1 MKNLL
6 LGICFLFISVN
17 TFGQQF
23 SQYNTGTVYDSF
35 ENPAQAVFIP
45 DTSYRLA
52 FNFLIPN
59 FNSNAYV
66 TGNAQI
72 PLKNR
77 AFTGNYVNTG
87 LVIGQGKFSRVN
99 ATANIYTLMFKA
111 YTSLNGDQEIG
122 FSTQT
127 RAEGRGLFTDE
138 TLLLLNG
145 SKNFPNN
152 TYNNIFN
159 DSYTDQT
166 YHQISATYR
175 EKVSKNFSMGI
186 KLSALLGIQYQ
197 QLQINRSSVTFDK
210 VQDNATLS
218 LQGRYR
224 ISYTP
229 GEFTNHDLLPTLR
242 NPGASIS
249 IGTAIRTRDN
259 FIIQANLK
267 DLGFIHWYKRSI
279 ISDFNAT
286 STALLIS
293 NSRRE
298 NSIYT
303 ATNAIIRSGDV
314 LKSFITPTNGKIE
327 VSANKNFWFDYD
339 KRVKYS
345 PTIIVQKEL
354 FYDGYTAAMVNPV
367 QYKNF
372 VGTLTASYNNYGII
386 NAGLQFMVK
395 APNAEFYIGS
405 DRLMQTVGLVG
416 AARKSDAQLNKNA
429 GFSGAD
435 FFMGFSIKFGYV
447 IEHPMDGNFIPLGDK
462 PGFIKRLWD
471 SIFHKDRDDG

>member
-1 MKNLL
+1 MKNFL
-6 LGICFLFISVN
+6 LGICFLFISVEA
-17 TFGQQF
+17 FGQQF

-52 FNFLIPN
+52 FNFFIPN

-66 TGNAQI
+66 TGDAQVS
-72 PLKNR
+72 LKNR
-77 AFTGNYVNTG
+77 AFTGKYVNTG
-87 LVIGQGKFSRVN
+87 LVIGKGKFSRVN

-111 YTSLNGDQEIG
+111 YTSLNGDQEFG

-127 RAEGRGLFTDE
+127 RAEGRGIFTDE

-145 SKNFPNN
+145 GKNFPKNN
-152 TYNNIFN
+152 YTNIFN
-159 DSYTDQT
+159 NSYTDQT

-197 QLQINRSSVTFDK
+197 QLQINGSSVTFDK
-210 VQDNATLS
+210 VKDNATLA

-249 IGTAIRTRDN
+249 IGTAIHTRDN

-267 DLGFIHWYKRSI
+267 DLGFIHWYKSSVT
-279 ISDFNAT
+279 SDFNSSGIAT
-286 STALLIS
+286 KINT
-293 NSRRE
+293 NRRE
-298 NSIYT
+298 SNLYT
-303 ATNAIIRSGDV
+303 ATSAIIRSADV
-314 LKSFITPTNGKIE
+314 FTSFITPTNGKIE
-327 VSANKNFWFDYD
+327 VSANKNYWFDYD

-345 PTIIVQKEL
+345 PTVIVQKEL

-367 QYKNF
+367 QYNNL
-372 VGTLTASYNNYGII
+372 VGTFTASYNNYGII

-405 DRLMQTVGLVG
+405 DRLMQTVSLVG
-416 AARKSDAQLNKNA
+416 ATKKSEAQLSKSA

-447 IEHPMDGNFIPLGDK
+447 IEHPLDANFIPLGDR

-471 SIFHKDRDDG
+471 SIFHRDRDDG